1 MTSQEIAA
9 LVGALVG
16 LMTALQV
23 WLVNR
28 TVVHGNQLN
37 GVLTGRITAGANSA
51 IAADHTA
58 RGQAVTPVTDPVA
71 AAGIAALQAELA
83 QLQAG
88 KPITP

>member
-28 TVVHGNQLN
+28 AVVHGNQLN

-58 RGQAVTPVTDPVA
+58 RGQLATPATDPVA
-71 AAGIAALQAELA
+71 SARIAALQAEIA
-83 QLQAG
+83 SLQAG
-88 KPITP
+88 TPVQ

>member
-1 MTSQEIAA
+1 MTSQEIAE

-28 TVVHGNQLN
+28 AVVHGNQLN
-37 GVLTGRITAGANSA
+37 GVLTGRITAGANAA
-51 IAADHTA
+51 IAADQAAHPLPAADPAKAA
-58 RGQAVTPVTDPVA
+58 R
-71 AAGIAALQAELA
+71 IAALQAELA

-88 KPITP
+88 KPLAP

>member
-16 LMTALQV
+16 LITALQV

-37 GVLTGRITAGANSA
+37 GVLTGRITAGANAA
-51 IAADHTA
+51 IAADQAA
-58 RGQAVTPVTDPVA
+58 RVQPVPDPTKA
-71 AAGIAALQAELA
+71 ARIAALQAELA
-83 QLQAG
+83 SLQS
-88 KPITP
+88 